1 MIQTP
6 DAPMQPPPS
15 SSTSPQATQPI
26 GMPLTREPDEPMP
39 TLPGD
44 DGQSRTFLC
53 PICGQSV
60 DKANLSA
67 TLYHQRPGHRRRDK
81 LR

>member
-1 MIQTP
+1 
-6 DAPMQPPPS
+6 
-15 SSTSPQATQPI
+15 
-26 GMPLTREPDEPMP
+26 MP

-44 DGQSRTFLC
+44 DGQSRSFAC
-53 PICGQSV
+53 PICGQIV
-60 DKANLSA
+60 DKANLAA